1 MFDRPHCSVLAKVR
15 CKQKLPWQR
24 SRRSSL
30 VCHSVLCQKC
40 RALKG
45 GGTVTQW
52 SDIVTKIGM
61 TVVYKCT
68 AKKARNKGF
77 KWFSATDDSVMMP
90 DEKDK
95 WTLCSTKPLC
105 THNFTHLHLHYS
117 SSRSQGIGKG
127 KGWKGLRKTDWRKKE
142 NTWEMS
148 QAEKSTQHIEEA
160 ESYEVMG
167 WTGCSLGNFFI
178 LLQDLFWGIIM
189 KKRGMKKSYR
199 PLHKSR
205 PAACVVS
212 LNCAL

>member
-1 MFDRPHCSVLAKVR
+1 MVRHCNKNRYDCGV
-15 CKQKLPWQR
+15 Q
-24 SRRSSL
+24 
-30 VCHSVLCQKC
+30 
-40 RALKG
+40 
-45 GGTVTQW
+45 
-52 SDIVTKIGM
+52 
-61 TVVYKCT
+61 VYS
-68 AKKARNKGF
+68 KKARNKGF

-117 SSRSQGIGKG
+117 SSRSQGTGKG

-167 WTGCSLGNFFI
+167 WTGCSLGHFFI